1 MERIFPDSGGTVRAR
16 APGPIDVETAV
27 FDHVVEPVAYTC
39 LKFMLFRQGASLIHS
54 RHGRVHA
61 RPGTL
66 VIVCGGTQ
74 CGGIPET
81 SVTVSTAYVSL
92 DYLLDQLTWRLH
104 GMLLDRHEAEQI
116 AARAFRHNMWDI
128 ALAPEVASKMAVLL
142 DRVEQIQKTGG
153 GFYAIESRFVAL
165 LDLLLPLLPYTD
177 VPEGPVRSLAGNGVG
192 GRFPPLRR
200 EIVDVGEAVQADL
213 ARKWSLADLAGIA
226 HISPRHLTRAFNES
240 YGLPPLQYVAALRA
254 KEMARLLREKPEWSV
269 ETVGRRVGWEGRAH
283 ARAAFTRLLGIGPDE
298 YRRRTRGLDLATPGP
313 DLDETA
319 PGVS

>member
-1 MERIFPDSGGTVRAR
+1 
-16 APGPIDVETAV
+16 
-27 FDHVVEPVAYTC
+27 
-39 LKFMLFRQGASLIHS
+39 
-54 RHGRVHA
+54 
-61 RPGTL
+61 
-66 VIVCGGTQ
+66 
-74 CGGIPET
+74 
-81 SVTVSTAYVSL
+81 
-92 DYLLDQLTWRLH
+92 
-104 GMLLDRHEAEQI
+104 
-116 AARAFRHNMWDI
+116 
-128 ALAPEVASKMAVLL
+128 MAVLL
-142 DRVEQIQKTGG
+142 DRVEQIEKAGG

-177 VPEGPVRSLAGNGVG
+177 IPDGPVRSLAGNGVG

-226 HISPRHLTRAFNES
+226 HISPRHLSRAFNES

-254 KEMARLLREKPEWSV
+254 KEMAYLLREKPEWSV

-313 DLDETA
+313 DLDETV